1 MCGVKPARRPELAA
15 EVKYLT
21 WTGDNLLRQ
30 VVYERLREDKP
41 AAEVRRE
48 VPIGKPDG
56 VVGHSIVTRDGGLC
70 TKADSPRDPSAGR
83 NGVVKFG
90 PRRLGH
96 FALDEFK
103 RAAGPCDL
111 HRPHLC
117 HRRLHVVKLSS
128 DAMMRG
134 LVRLWVSQRPV
145 EPTDQS
151 RRSVPARF
159 W

>member
-56 VVGHSIVTRDGGLC
+56 AVGRSVVTRDGGLC
-70 TKADSPRDPSAGR
+70 PR
-83 NGVVKFG
+83 
-90 PRRLGH
+90 PREKSL
-96 FALDEFK
+96 
-103 RAAGPCDL
+103 P
-111 HRPHLC
+111 
-117 HRRLHVVKLSS
+117 
-128 DAMMRG
+128 
-134 LVRLWVSQRPV
+134 
-145 EPTDQS
+145 
-151 RRSVPARF
+151 
-159 W
+159 

>member
-56 VVGHSIVTRDGGLC
+56 AVGHSGNAQSSNEKLRSLR
-70 TKADSPRDPSAGR
+70 ALSA
-83 NGVVKFG
+83 NAEQ
-90 PRRLGH
+90 L
-96 FALDEFK
+96 
-103 RAAGPCDL
+103 RAEKEG
-111 HRPHLC
+111 
-117 HRRLHVVKLSS
+117 S
-128 DAMMRG
+128 
-134 LVRLWVSQRPV
+134 
-145 EPTDQS
+145 
-151 RRSVPARF
+151 
-159 W
+159 

>member
-70 TKADSPRDPSAGR
+70 PKADSPRGPHPRAGTGWWNSARAGSGISR
-83 NGVVKFG
+83 STSSSG
-90 PRRLGH
+90 P
-96 FALDEFK
+96 
-103 RAAGPCDL
+103 
-111 HRPHLC
+111 
-117 HRRLHVVKLSS
+117 
-128 DAMMRG
+128 
-134 LVRLWVSQRPV
+134 
-145 EPTDQS
+145 
-151 RRSVPARF
+151 PARAICTARIF
-159 W
+159 AIAASMSSN

>member
-15 EVKYLT
+15 EVKYLS

-56 VVGHSIVTRDGGLC
+56 AVIPRDGG
-70 TKADSPRDPSAGR
+70 RAGW
-83 NGVVKFG
+83 
-90 PRRLGH
+90 RLGQAKTGLR
-96 FALDEFK
+96 ALG
-103 RAAGPCDL
+103 A
-111 HRPHLC
+111 
-117 HRRLHVVKLSS
+117 
-128 DAMMRG
+128 
-134 LVRLWVSQRPV
+134 
-145 EPTDQS
+145 
-151 RRSVPARF
+151 F

>member
-1 MCGVKPARRPELAA
+1 MQMP
-15 EVKYLT
+15 T
-21 WTGDNLLRQ
+21 
-30 VVYERLREDKP
+30 
-41 AAEVRRE
+41 
-48 VPIGKPDG
+48 G
-56 VVGHSIVTRDGGLC
+56 VVL
-70 TKADSPRDPSAGR
+70 
-83 NGVVKFG
+83 
-90 PRRLGH
+90 RRTAELVPYS
-96 FALDEFK
+96 FK

-117 HRRLHVVKLSS
+117 HRRIHVVKLSS
-128 DAMMRG
+128 DAMMRE

>member
-56 VVGHSIVTRDGGLC
+56 AVGR
-70 TKADSPRDPSAGR
+70 
-83 NGVVKFG
+83 
-90 PRRLGH
+90 
-96 FALDEFK
+96 
-103 RAAGPCDL
+103 
-111 HRPHLC
+111 
-117 HRRLHVVKLSS
+117 LSS
-128 DAMMRG
+128 H
-134 LVRLWVSQRPV
+134 
-145 EPTDQS
+145 T
-151 RRSVPARF
+151 RRRVMPEAA
-159 W
+159 